1 MNILKRQ
8 YAKVIDKITVE
19 FAPKSLG
26 GVVGFDNNEALC
38 NANGY
43 YFLKFSPQT
52 GNTAVYNLINNEVI
66 QSWVDIDTELYATRV
81 VQLIR
86 ARYSENEE
94 LAVLRKGLAAIDIKA
109 FDEYNM
115 FCEACKKAAKL
126 EQLGG

>member
-8 YAKVIDKITVE
+8 YAKVIDQITVE

-52 GNTAVYNLINNEVI
+52 GNTAVYELIGNEVI
-66 QSWVDIDTELYATRV
+66 QSWVDIDTELYSQNV
-81 VQLIR
+81 VTKIR
-86 ARYSENEE
+86 ERYSENEE
-94 LAVLRKGLAAIDIKA
+94 LAILRKAYVGIDKTN
-109 FDEYNM
+109 FNEYNAY
-115 FCEACKKAAKL
+115 CEACKKEVKL
-126 EQLGG
+126 QMVG

>member
-1 MNILKRQ
+1 MNILKRK

-26 GVVGFDNNEALC
+26 GVVGFDNNESLC

-66 QSWVDIDTELYATRV
+66 QSWVDIDTALYAQNV
-81 VQLIR
+81 AAKIR
-86 ARYSENEE
+86 ERYSENEE
-94 LAVLRKGLAAIDIKA
+94 LPFRVCGKQEEHYERDVSVPGSSSL
-109 FDEYNM
+109 
-115 FCEACKKAAKL
+115 
-126 EQLGG
+126 

>member
-1 MNILKRQ
+1 MNILRRQ

-52 GNTAVYNLINNEVI
+52 GNTAVYNLIGNTVA
-66 QSWVDIDTELYATRV
+66 QSWVDVDTELYAQNV
-81 VQLIR
+81 VTKIR
-86 ARYSENEE
+86 ERYSENEE
-94 LAVLRKGLAAIDIKA
+94 LAILRKAYAGIDKVK
-109 FDEYNM
+109 FNEYNA
-115 FCEACKKAAKL
+115 FCESCKKEVKL
-126 EQLGG
+126 QMVG